1 MKRLALIIIVT
12 LLGVVS
18 AAAQDIIV
26 TNGGE
31 ALKVKVAYVRPDIIV
46 YRLYDEPHGA
56 EYEISKTDIT
66 AIHYESGRV
75 EVMGADMDGSSY
87 DASPYNTSVAAGIV
101 PGMKYRELKQIYDY
115 RDYVPSFVEY
125 HSPVWSGVASLFIP
139 GLGQMIC
146 GSVGRGL
153 GFLLGT
159 VGGYSLMYS
168 GMITGFAGDGVL
180 GQSLMCAASVA
191 MLSLEICAIV
201 DAVRVAK
208 VMNMYEADLRGR
220 YSFDLDL
227 YPSVEYTLTSS
238 GVKPAP
244 GLTLALKF

>member
-1 MKRLALIIIVT
+1 
-12 LLGVVS
+12 
-18 AAAQDIIV
+18 
-26 TNGGE
+26 
-31 ALKVKVAYVRPDIIV
+31 
-46 YRLYDEPHGA
+46 
-56 EYEISKTDIT
+56 
-66 AIHYESGRV
+66 
-75 EVMGADMDGSSY
+75 
-87 DASPYNTSVAAGIV
+87 
-101 PGMKYRELKQIYDY
+101 
-115 RDYVPSFVEY
+115 
-125 HSPVWSGVASLFIP
+125 
-139 GLGQMIC
+139 MIC

>member
-31 ALKVKVAYVRPDIIV
+31 ALKVKVASVRPDIIV

-56 EYEISKTDIT
+56 EYEMSKTDIT

-75 EVMGADMDGSSY
+75 EVMGADMD
-87 DASPYNTSVAAGIV
+87 NTSVAAGIV

-191 MLSLEICAIV
+191 MLSLEICAII